1 MFKFAKYFFIVFLIT
16 TILPLVVMYAWTN
29 SQMQKF
35 HSYITTVSVNN
46 AKNKTEHNISNNLKV
61 QEGDILKKLYFINTQ
76 NYDINSVKK
85 LLNNYTVTTINETSK
100 YPYSFYENDKTSV
113 YLVTILPYKKIN
125 GSLKISKKANLDL
138 MRPEGPFKLE
148 LTSKLPENGKGIV
161 YLQSVEPN
169 PPEKPKTGK
178 PSKFIKIA
186 DKIFN
191 LTPKTNPVKSIEIKN
206 DKGKVIAYLNVS
218 MELRPSK
225 GKIEKI
231 LTGFIILIVGIFS
244 SFIIGLLIN
253 RVFVLP
259 IMAISN
265 GAKEVEKGNLSYK
278 LDIVSKKSP
287 KVGFIKHIYNS
298 FNDMVQN
305 LATKEKLRESFIS
318 NLTHDLRTPL
328 LSQAQSLG
336 FISDKFKEIGLEN
349 EYELAKSLANNNE
362 HLLKMVNLIL
372 ESYSFDSSKLRLIKE
387 PVDIC
392 ELVESCREKLIPLFN
407 DKKITFINNIYEG
420 GTKINVDM
428 FQMSRVFINL
438 LSNAVENT
446 KEGDFI
452 KVSAHFNENSTQI
465 VIEDNGNGI
474 APEDLNIIFE
484 RYYSGKS
491 LERKLGSGLGLSVC
505 EKIIKLHGGN
515 ISVESELNKYT
526 KFTITLPV

>member
-16 TILPLVVMYAWTN
+16 AILPLIVMFAWSNT
-29 SQMQKF
+29 QMQKF
-35 HSYITTVSVNN
+35 HSYITSVYINN
-46 AKNKTEHNISNNLKV
+46 ARNKIEHTISNNLKV
-61 QEGDILKKLYFINTQ
+61 QEGDILKKMYFINTQ
-76 NYDINSVKK
+76 NYDIDSIKK
-85 LLNNYTVTTINETSK
+85 ILSNYTVNTTNIPSRH
-100 YPYSFYENDKTSV
+100 PYSFYENDGSTM
-113 YLVTILPYKKIN
+113 YLVTILPYSKIN
-125 GSLKISKKANLDL
+125 GSLKISKKADFELL
-138 MRPEGPFKLE
+138 RPEGPFKIE
-148 LTSKLPENGKGIV
+148 LTSDLPENGSGIV
-161 YLQSVEPN
+161 YMQSVEPD
-169 PPEKPKTGK
+169 PPEINKE
-178 PSKFIKIA
+178 SFVFKFIQIA
-186 DKIFN
+186 DKVFN
-191 LTPKTNPVKSIEIKN
+191 LTPKVSPIKSIEIKN

-218 MELRPSK
+218 MISRPAK
-225 GKIEKI
+225 GKIDKI
-231 LTGFIILIVGIFS
+231 LTGFTILIVGIFS

-265 GAKEVEKGNLSYK
+265 AAKEVEKGNLSYK
-278 LDIVSKKSP
+278 LDTVSKNSP
-287 KVGFIKHIYNS
+287 KISFIRHIYNS
-298 FNDMVQN
+298 FNDMVQK
-305 LATKEKLRESFIS
+305 LETKEKLRESFIS

-336 FISDKFKEIGLEN
+336 FISDKFKEIGLQN

-372 ESYSFDSSKLRLIKE
+372 ESYSFDSSKLVLMKE

-420 GTKINVDM
+420 GTKINADI
-428 FQMSRVFINL
+428 FQMSRVIINL

-446 KEGDFI
+446 KEGDFV
-452 KVSAHFNENSTQI
+452 KVSAHFNDNSVQI

-474 APEDLNIIFE
+474 APEDLNVIFE

-491 LERKLGSGLGLSVC
+491 LERKLGAGFGLSLC

-515 ISVESELNKYT
+515 ISVKSELNKFT